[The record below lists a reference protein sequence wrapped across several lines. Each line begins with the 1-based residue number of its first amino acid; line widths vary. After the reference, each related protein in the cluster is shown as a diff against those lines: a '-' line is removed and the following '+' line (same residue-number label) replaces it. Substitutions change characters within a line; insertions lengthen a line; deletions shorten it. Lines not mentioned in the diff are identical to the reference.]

1 MILEELKQHILLKTG
16 LTNVTSRDCKKIV
29 LAINQSLNRN
39 ISITTVKRV
48 FGFANSTHQLS
59 KYTLATLHDF
69 VVELVPVLPSC
80 ISDKH
85 LVSSFLIKYG
95 AYLFEL
101 DDQVGL
107 HPERLVIEA
116 LEILLNQDQ
125 EYLPLVT
132 AGKCVGVIYMRDLT
146 YFLTRDEKK
155 SGALFHKFNF
165 TLECAIDM
173 LKDIK

>member
-1 MILEELKQHILLKTG
+1 MIPEELKQHILLKTG
-16 LTNVTSRDCKKIV
+16 LTNVTSRDCKRIA
-29 LAINQSLNRN
+29 LSINQTLNRN

-48 FGFANSTHQLS
+48 FGFAKSSHQLS

-69 VVELVPVLPSC
+69 VVEFVPVLPSY
-80 ISDKH
+80 ISNEH

-95 AYLFEL
+95 AYLFDL

-107 HPERLVIEA
+107 HPKRLVIDA
-116 LEILLNQDQ
+116 LEILLNKDH
-125 EYLPLVT
+125 EYMPLVI
-132 AGKCVGVIYMRDLT
+132 AGKCVGIIYIRDLT

-155 SGALFHKFNF
+155 FGALFHKFNF

-173 LKDIK
+173 LKDMK